1 MKYQISYYSP
11 NGYAEYLANE
21 LCRVL
26 PRNTVHHDLTKDD
39 SILADTQIVG
49 FEMNRAEQ
57 NAIPFMVLEYLSNL
71 EEKIIFLYA
80 TVPFEP
86 NEQVCKRLE
95 NSIIPFLTDECDYRG
110 LYLCA
115 AQPSDALMGDLNG
128 LVMSQPD
135 NIRAQQWL
143 KQCGAAKGHPNKTD
157 AAKLC
162 QHAVKLLELDR

>member
-1 MKYQISYYSP
+1 MKFQISYYSP
-11 NGYAEYLANE
+11 NGHVEYLANE

-26 PRNTVHHDLTKDD
+26 PRNTILHDLTKDD

-49 FEMNRAEQ
+49 IEMNGTKLD
-57 NAIPFMVLEYLSNL
+57 AIPFMVLDYLSNL
-71 EEKIIFLYA
+71 EGKIIFLYA

-95 NSIIPFLTDECDYRG
+95 NSIIPFLPDECDYRG

-115 AQPSDALMGDLNG
+115 AQPSDALMGDLNR

-143 KQCGAAKGHPNKTD
+143 KWCGAAKGHPNKTD

-162 QHAVKLLELDR
+162 QHTVKILELDQ